1 MQQKSHILICGLCD
15 FFIGFDITEVDQIVQ
30 KKQVEIHAEQHI
42 VDFRGYTV
50 PFFDLHM
57 LFHCG
62 AHENNFLLLLN
73 SPSGRF
79 CVSVK
84 EVRAIVP
91 VEHEGGMRIAKS
103 MKHLVA
109 YDYANRII
117 LWESL
122 PIPVIATERISAI
135 KERGACG

>member
-1 MQQKSHILICGLCD
+1 MHQKNHILICRLCD

-30 KKQVEIHAEQHI
+30 KKQVEIYAEQHI

-57 LFHCG
+57 LFHCRE
-62 AHENNFLLLLN
+62 HENNFLLLLN

-79 CVSVK
+79 CVPVK
-84 EVRAIVP
+84 EVKAIVP
-91 VEHEGGMRIAKS
+91 VEQGSGMRIAKN

-117 LWESL
+117 LWENL
-122 PIPVIATERISAI
+122 PVPVIATARISAI
-135 KERGACG
+135 KERGARE